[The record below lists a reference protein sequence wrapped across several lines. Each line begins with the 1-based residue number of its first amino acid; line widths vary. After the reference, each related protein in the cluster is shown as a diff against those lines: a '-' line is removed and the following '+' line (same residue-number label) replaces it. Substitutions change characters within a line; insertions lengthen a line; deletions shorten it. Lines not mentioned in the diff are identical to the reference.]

1 MVNEWFSVQFLVL
14 ELSTHKNNL
23 WISLG
28 KHGTMCWKDGRKDYR
43 PPQLSED
50 GYFISKW

>member
-1 MVNEWFSVQFLVL
+1 MANQWFSVQFLVL

-23 WISLG
+23 WVSLVPCVG
-28 KHGTMCWKDGRKDYR
+28 KTAER

-50 GYFISKW
+50 GD